1 MASEP
6 NELKQC
12 NVLFQFKFSKKRHA
26 HMAFFPHE
34 LINMFSITNYSDFHS
49 VKYWDTTIIFVI
61 LLNFDDNP
69 DPSVDVIQNMVSCQI
84 VKCDKRKT
92 RKVWRK
98 MCHFLATFANPPRA
112 CWFSE

>member
-1 MASEP
+1 
-6 NELKQC
+6 
-12 NVLFQFKFSKKRHA
+12 
-26 HMAFFPHE
+26 MAFFPHE
-34 LINMFSITNYSDFHS
+34 LINMFSIANYSDFHS
-49 VKYWDTTIIFVI
+49 IKYWDTTIIFII

-98 MCHFLATFANPPRA
+98 MCHFLATFANPPSA

>member
-49 VKYWDTTIIFVI
+49 VKY
-61 LLNFDDNP
+61 
-69 DPSVDVIQNMVSCQI
+69 
-84 VKCDKRKT
+84 
-92 RKVWRK
+92 
-98 MCHFLATFANPPRA
+98 
-112 CWFSE
+112 